1 MASHEMMFDDAFNEA
16 YGMVEFGDLSFEAAT
31 VLKECDPVAYR
42 CAVSDY
48 DCDGDPECDDCEPES
63 DPYNVYALMD
73 GAVAEE
79 QSFADIEAAQE
90 YWGELVRDYRTDA
103 RKGDLD
109 ADATIHLFEC
119 HGGNMIAEVHVS
131 ATDYLN
137 NLESE

>member
-16 YGMVEFGDLSFEAAT
+16 YGMVEFGDLSFYPAT
-31 VLKECDPVAYR
+31 VLKECDPIAYR
-42 CAVSDY
+42 CAVSAY
-48 DCDGDPECDDCEPES
+48 DCDGDPES

-103 RKGDLD
+103 RNGNLN
-109 ADATIHLFEC
+109 ADATIHLYEC
-119 HGGNMIAEVHVS
+119 HGGNMIADVHVS